1 MILET
6 YLQKPVDKHLS
17 HPSSALN
24 AQLESPFVVRPGVG
38 GGGRRVLT
46 R

>member
-1 MILET
+1 MVET
-6 YLQKPVDKHLS
+6 MKQVLTRRCGGVCGGGSNPC
-17 HPSSALN
+17 SS
-24 AQLESPFVVRPGVG
+24 FVVRLGVG